1 MCINLCMITYVSV
14 CILFY
19 YYNNYS
25 TCMYILV
32 IFMYSCIVQLLAKKE
47 NQKNDYLFFM
57 AIYRHCIVIGD
68 RFSNE

>member
-1 MCINLCMITYVSV
+1 
-14 CILFY
+14 
-19 YYNNYS
+19 
-25 TCMYILV
+25 MYILV

-68 RFSNE
+68 RVSNE